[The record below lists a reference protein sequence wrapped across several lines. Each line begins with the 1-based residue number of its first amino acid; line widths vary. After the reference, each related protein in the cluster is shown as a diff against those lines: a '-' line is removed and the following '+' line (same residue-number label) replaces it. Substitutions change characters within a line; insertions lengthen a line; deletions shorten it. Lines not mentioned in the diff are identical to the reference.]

1 MTFRKGATVN
11 TPESMEEAGR
21 GWKRFLIATALVSLY
36 LNIYYALAPKLPD
49 GKLAVTAQEITA
61 AGAIKVSFG
70 DISLALIIGIVP
82 VAIAFWLSDALK
94 DPLVNS
100 WIKFAIITL
109 MLSCMGM
116 SIAHQAEV
124 LRPKMGDF
132 WSLVLPIIL
141 DASSMVALNLFMKAK
156 KIAHDAVKKAA
167 EAAEMISIKAEIRDR
182 LEAEARAEIKAE
194 VEAEVRPVIEAE
206 ATRKRG
212 AEIEA
217 AEARGR
223 AEAEAEIPALIEAA
237 EEAAR
242 TRAEVETTARVRREL
257 TDSKPAGKRSGK
269 GPKAT
274 ALDPDRRGLSSKDEA
289 RILYEENPEIS
300 GGELG
305 KSLGLTPDRGR
316 QLLREIKKEL
326 VELEAQA
333 PARPPLRSVG

>member
-11 TPESMEEAGR
+11 TPQPTEKAGR
-21 GWKRFLIATALVSLY
+21 GWKWFLAATALVSLY
-36 LNIYYALAPKLPD
+36 LNIYYALAPKLPS
-49 GKLAVTAQEITA
+49 GKLAVTAKDIA
-61 AGAIKVSFG
+61 AASAAEVSAG

-94 DPLVNS
+94 DPLVES
-100 WIKFAIITL
+100 WIKFVIITL

-124 LRPKMGDF
+124 LQPKMGTF
-132 WSLVLPIIL
+132 WSVVLPIIL
-141 DASSMVALNLFMKAK
+141 DASSMVALNLFMKARK
-156 KIAHDAVKKAA
+156 LAHDAVRKAA

-206 ATRKRG
+206 ADQKRR

-217 AEARGR
+217 AEAKGR

-242 TRAEVETTARVRREL
+242 TRAEVEATARARLEL
-257 TDSKPAGKRSGK
+257 TGSKATGKKPSK
-269 GPKAT
+269 GPKVAT
-274 ALDPDRRGLSSKDEA
+274 ADPDKRGLSSKDEA
-289 RILYEENPEIS
+289 RILYEGNPNIS

-326 VELEAQA
+326 AEMEAEA
-333 PARPPLRSVG
+333 PVRPPLRAVN